1 MRTRKAP
8 NTGTFY
14 AVFFSLKICF
24 VQKRLKMSWQT
35 RKCLIMAKTNNHFV
49 ISVDLGY
56 LIGEKKQVKG
66 DQCFSGLPD

>member
-1 MRTRKAP
+1 
-8 NTGTFY
+8 
-14 AVFFSLKICF
+14 
-24 VQKRLKMSWQT
+24 
-35 RKCLIMAKTNNHFV
+35 MAKTNNHFV